1 MLLLTLLVA
10 IPGIVLGFQPSS
22 RQELKDAIDAHLS
35 GSSDKGP
42 INDWDTSL
50 ITDMSYL
57 FCGYASWVSNC
68 DCGSYCDLY
77 QQFDEDIGGWDT
89 SKVTD
94 MSDMF
99 R

>member
-1 MLLLTLLVA
+1 MLLLILLVA

-22 RQELKDAIDAHLS
+22 RQELKDAIEAHLS

-57 FCGYASWVSNC
+57 FSGWSQ
-68 DCGSYCDLY
+68 CGSYCDLY
-77 QQFDEDIGGWDT
+77 QTFNEDIGGWDT